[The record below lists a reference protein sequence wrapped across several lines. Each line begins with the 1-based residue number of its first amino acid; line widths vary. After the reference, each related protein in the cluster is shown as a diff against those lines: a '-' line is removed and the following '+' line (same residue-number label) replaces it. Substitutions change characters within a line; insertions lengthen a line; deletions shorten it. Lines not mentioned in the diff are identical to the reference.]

1 VRVQSFGSKYRIQGP
16 DRFSHHPSSVKDTA
30 VRGSKLLVDERKTSD
45 QVVKS
50 IKARLHQVLRVVA
63 KELENRK
70 HGKTSVLKFL
80 KLPLLHLLSKVGHSP
95 VKSTKVTVVVNGS
108 NHEEHFCPSQGRNGV
123 DGCNS
128 RGNIGAGNSLELSG
142 TVLIEV
148 DLVDVFGESKRIKES
163 GGSNLPRRINRI
175 VMRE

>member
-1 VRVQSFGSKYRIQGP
+1 M
-16 DRFSHHPSSVKDTA
+16 
-30 VRGSKLLVDERKTSD
+30 KLTERKTSD

-123 DGCNS
+123 DGCYS
-128 RGNIGAGNSLELSG
+128 RGNIGAGNSWGDVEG
-142 TVLIEV
+142 EV
-148 DLVDVFGESKRIKES
+148 IRVGGNVSDNGKHGEKIFGC
-163 GGSNLPRRINRI
+163 
-175 VMRE
+175 